1 MSRLLVNISQNITSM
16 QINKGY
22 KKEEKTLIIVDL
34 QWILAPQMAKP
45 YTYYDKPIGLLI
57 SCFHTN

>member
-22 KKEEKTLIIVDL
+22 KKEEKTLIIVDS
-34 QWILAPQMAKP
+34 QWILVPQMVEP